1 LRTFNLSFLKLHE
14 YGCKDYEQRRDT
26 ELFNAISKVDKHIT
40 SYALK
45 QVKEILGGQEKR
57 K

>member
-1 LRTFNLSFLKLHE
+1 M
-14 YGCKDYEQRRDT
+14 
-26 ELFNAISKVDKHIT
+26 NAISKVDKHIT